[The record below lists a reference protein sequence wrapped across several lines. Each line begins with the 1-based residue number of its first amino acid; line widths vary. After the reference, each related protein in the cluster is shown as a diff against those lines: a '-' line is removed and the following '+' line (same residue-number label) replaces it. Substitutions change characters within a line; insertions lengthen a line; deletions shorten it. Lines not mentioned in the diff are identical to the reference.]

1 MSSSKKKQLRKEQYM
16 TERQN
21 AAAQEAKKLKRY
33 TLTFWVVIAVVVC
46 VFVGAVVSNPLKNMI
61 YKNTNAIKVGD
72 HVLSSVDVNYYYM
85 DAVSDYQQS
94 VYNQYYSMLGNS
106 WSIALGFDPTKPL
119 DEQVLNQETGAT
131 WADNFMETAKNAIKS
146 NYALYDL
153 AVKNGHKL
161 TEDEQ
166 KSIDSTLAT
175 YELYAYYYG
184 HKNVDSYLRA
194 TYGNGA
200 SEKSYRN
207 YLEVSALAS
216 SYLQAYSDSLEFTA
230 QDLLDYQAKAP
241 YEFNSYTYAIY
252 ELKVNS
258 FLKGGTTTKDENG
271 KETTTY
277 SDEEKAAA
285 VKAAEV
291 AANLLAGGEYLDL
304 EMFDKAIK
312 ALPHNQDNPTAAS
325 TKYDTVLY
333 AEISSRFQDWLI
345 GKVESDDEDAE
356 PTFEERTEG
365 QLTVIANKSGSGENE
380 VINGYYVVR
389 FGSVETNDFAMKDVR
404 HVLIKFEGG
413 KTDSTT
419 GVTTYSDAEKA
430 AAKEKAEKL
439 LNEWKAAG
447 DLSEDSFAEL
457 AKKNSKDGNAAQG
470 GLYEKVYPGQ
480 MVENFE
486 NWLYDAE
493 RKVGDTG
500 IVESPYG
507 YHIMFFVG
515 DNEQTFRDFMI
526 TNVKRNEDV
535 KNWHNDLVEAMKLEV
550 LTLKHIELDMVLSH

>member
-16 TERQN
+16 TERQ
-21 AAAQEAKKLKRY
+21 ASAAQEQKKLKRY
-33 TLTFWVVIAVVVC
+33 TLTFWVVIAVVASI
-46 VFVGAVVSNPLKNMI
+46 FVGAIVSAPLKNMI
-61 YKNTNAIKVGD
+61 YKNTDAIKVGD
-72 HVLSSVDVNYYYM
+72 HVLSSVDVNYFYI
-85 DAVSDYQQS
+85 DAVSNYVNENS
-94 VYNQYYSMLGNS
+94 QYLQFIM
-106 WSIALGFDPTKPL
+106 DPTKPL
-119 DEQVLNQETGAT
+119 NEQILNKETGDT
-131 WADNFMETAKNAIKS
+131 WADNFMMSAKNAIKS
-146 NYALYDL
+146 TYALYDM

-166 KSIDSTLAT
+166 KSIDSTLST

-184 HKNVDSYLRA
+184 YKNVDAYLRA

-207 YLEVSALAS
+207 YLEVSAMAN
-216 SYLQAYSDSLEFTA
+216 SYLVAYSDSLEYTA
-230 QDLLDYQAKAP
+230 QDLLDYQAKKP
-241 YEFNSYTYAIY
+241 YEFNSYTYAVY

-258 FLKGGTTTKDENG
+258 FLQGGTKDEKGN
-271 KETTTY
+271 TTY

-285 VKAAEV
+285 VKAAEE
-291 AANLLAGGEYLDL
+291 AANLLAGGEYQDL
-304 EMFDKAIK
+304 EAFDKAIH
-312 ALPHNQDNPTAAS
+312 ALPINKDKPTTAS
-325 TKYDTVLY
+325 TKNNDVLY
-333 AEISSRFQDWLI
+333 SRLSSRFQDWLI
-345 GKVESDDEDAE
+345 GKVESEDKDAE
-356 PTFEERTEG
+356 PTFVERKEG
-365 QLTVIANKSGSGENE
+365 ELTVIVNKSGSGENE

-389 FGSVETNDFAMKDVR
+389 FGSKETNDFAMKDVR

-419 GVTTYSDAEKA
+419 GVTTYTDAEKA

-439 LNEWKAAG
+439 LKEWKEAG
-447 DLSEDSFAEL
+447 DLSEESFAEL

-470 GLYEKVYPGQ
+470 GLYEKVFPGQ
-480 MVENFE
+480 MVDNFE

-493 RKVGDTG
+493 RKVGDVD

-515 DNEQTFRDFMI
+515 DNEQTFRDYMI

-535 KNWHNDLVEAMKLEV
+535 TNWHTGLVEALKLEV
-550 LTLKHIELDMVLSH
+550 LTLKHVELDMVLSH

>member
-16 TERQN
+16 TERQT

-46 VFVGAVVSNPLKNMI
+46 IFVGAVVSNPIKNI
-61 YKNTNAIKVGD
+61 VYKNTDAVQIGD
-72 HVLSSVDVNYYYM
+72 YTLSSVDYNYFYI
-85 DAVSDYQQS
+85 DAVSDFVNKNS
-94 VYNQYYSMLGNS
+94 QYLQFIM
-106 WSIALGFDPTKPL
+106 DPTKPL
-119 DEQVLNQETGAT
+119 NEQILNQETGAT
-131 WADNFMETAKNAIKS
+131 WADNFVETANNAIKS
-146 NYALYDL
+146 TYALYDL

-161 TEDEQ
+161 SEDEL
-166 KSIDSTLAT
+166 KSIDGQLAT

-207 YLEVSALAS
+207 YLEVSALAN
-216 SYLQAYSDSLEFTA
+216 SYLLAYSDSLEFTA
-230 QDLLDYQAKAP
+230 QDLLDYQAKKP
-241 YEFNSYTYAIY
+241 YEFNSYTYAVY

-258 FLKGGTTTKDENG
+258 FLKGGTKDEKGNI
-271 KETTTY
+271 TY

-285 VKAAEV
+285 VKAAEE
-291 AANLLAGGEYLDL
+291 AANLLAGGEFLDL
-304 EMFDKAIK
+304 EMFDDAIK
-312 ALPHNQDNPTAAS
+312 ALPVNQDNPTAAS
-325 TKYDTVLY
+325 TKYDDVLY
-333 AEISSRFQDWLI
+333 ANISSRFQDWLI
-345 GKVESDDEDAE
+345 GKVESENENAE
-356 PTFEERTEG
+356 PTFEERQEG

-380 VINGYYVVR
+380 VVNGYYVVR
-389 FGSVETNDFAMKDVR
+389 YGSVESNSFAMKDVR

-419 GVTTYSDAEKA
+419 GVTTYTDAEKA

-439 LNEWKAAG
+439 LKEWKEAG

-535 KNWHNDLVEAMKLEV
+535 TNWRNDLIENIKLEV